1 MFMAYLFVIA
11 PNWKQPKYTL
21 TDEWTD
27 KLVSL
32 QVNNSS
38 QKKEWTIN
46 MPNSMA
52 ESENNYDELKKR
64 KRGHS
69 I

>member
-1 MFMAYLFVIA
+1 MFTAYLFVIA
-11 PNWKQPKYTL
+11 QNWQQPKYTL
-21 TDEWTD
+21 TDEWID

-32 QVNNSS
+32 QGNNSG
-38 QKKEWTIN
+38 QEKEWTIN
-46 MPNSMA
+46 TPNSMA
-52 ESENNYDELKKR
+52 ESKNNYDELKRK